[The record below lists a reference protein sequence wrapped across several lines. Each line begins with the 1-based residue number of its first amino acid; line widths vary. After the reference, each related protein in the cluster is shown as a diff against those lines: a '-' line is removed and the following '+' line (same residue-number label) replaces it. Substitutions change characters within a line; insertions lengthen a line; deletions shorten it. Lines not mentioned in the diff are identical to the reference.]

1 MALGQSI
8 RSFDKVLEE
17 SQLTGELRLG
27 GRALKELP
35 SIAAR
40 YSVRDI
46 LVAGERGRASGGT
59 VRIGAGR
66 SQKRKDGKGMKG
78 GRTGQ
83 RRAF

>member
-1 MALGQSI
+1 MPTMALGQSI

-40 YSVRDI
+40 CSVRDI
-46 LVAGERGRASGGT
+46 LVAGEWMILQSVA
-59 VRIGAGR
+59 
-66 SQKRKDGKGMKG
+66 
-78 GRTGQ
+78 
-83 RRAF
+83 

>member
-1 MALGQSI
+1 MPTMAPGQSI

-46 LVAGERGRASGGT
+46 LVAGEATGRRGRAGAP
-59 VRIGAGR
+59 VRLERWGLM
-66 SQKRKDGKGMKG
+66 SVL
-78 GRTGQ
+78 
-83 RRAF
+83 